1 MNHIVVY
8 GDVLFLVNFLMDF
21 LLLWATARF
30 GKYATSFVRLCAAA
44 FIGAIYGVGMV
55 IPEWTG
61 AYQIYYKLSFPLLL
75 LLVAFGP
82 MGMKRLTQCIAYFY
96 VIGFAM
102 GGAALGGSA
111 LLERHIPVMAGAGA
125 LTGISGAVLNFA
137 AVVAVGLGIVGIR
150 YVRKNWHRQNFL
162 APVDVYLKGKRVRLT
177 ALLDTGNELQD
188 PLTKAPVLVLE
199 YGVIAKLLPVH
210 MQALIEQYIGTDVT
224 EILTACKDRE
234 WMKRLK
240 LIPFQSL
247 GKQHGMLLGLQPD
260 RIIIHSKEDVVTKD
274 VIIAISPYSL
284 GNRGYQGIAN
294 TDILVMEDSLREVVS
309 L

>member
-1 MNHIVVY
+1 MQQIVVY
-8 GDVLFLVNFLMDF
+8 GDVLFLVNFVMDF
-21 LLLWATARF
+21 LLLWTTARF
-30 GKYATSFVRLCAAA
+30 GKYSTNLMRLCAAA
-44 FIGAIYGVGMV
+44 FIGAIYGVGLL
-55 IPEWTG
+55 IPDWAG
-61 AYQIYYKLSFPLLL
+61 AYLIYYKLSFPLLL

-82 MGMKRLTQCIAYFY
+82 MGWKRLLQCVTYFY

-102 GGAALGGSA
+102 GGAALGGSI

-125 LTGISGAVLNFA
+125 LTGLPWGVLIFA
-137 AVVAVGLGIVGIR
+137 AVCGIGLGFMGIR

-162 APVDVYLKGKRVRLT
+162 APVDIYLNSKRARLT
-177 ALLDTGNELQD
+177 VLLDTGNELQE
-188 PLTKAPVLVLE
+188 PLTKSPVMVLE
-199 YGVIAKLLPVH
+199 YRVIKNLLPFH
-210 MQALIEQYIGTDVT
+210 MQALVEQYIGSDVT

-247 GKQHGMLLGLQPD
+247 GKQHGMLLGFQPD
-260 RIIIHSKEDVVTKD
+260 KIVIHGKDQVVTGD
-274 VIIAISPYSL
+274 VMIAVSPYSL

-294 TDILVMEDSLREVVS
+294 TDILAMEDSLREVVS

>member
-30 GKYATSFVRLCAAA
+30 GKYATSWGRLSAAA
-44 FIGAIYGVGMV
+44 FIGAIYGVGML

-61 AYQIYYKLSFPLLL
+61 AYHIYYKLSFPFLL

-82 MGMKRLTQCIAYFY
+82 MGVKRLCQCVTYFY

-102 GGAALGGSA
+102 GGAALGGST
-111 LLERHIPVMAGAGA
+111 LLRRHVPVMAGG
-125 LTGISGAVLNFA
+125 GGVMSFSGAVLIFA
-137 AVVAVGLGIVGIR
+137 AVVAIGLGMVGIR
-150 YVRKNWHRQNFL
+150 YVRKNWRRQNFL
-162 APVDVYLKGKRVRLT
+162 APVDIYLQGKRARLT
-177 ALLDTGNELQD
+177 VLLDTGNELQE
-188 PLTKAPVLVLE
+188 PLTKSPVLVLE
-199 YGVIAKLLPVH
+199 YGVIVKLLPLH
-210 MQALIEQYIGTDVT
+210 MQALLEQYLSADVT

-247 GKQHGMLLGLQPD
+247 GKQHGMLLGFQPD
-260 RIIIHSKEDVVTKD
+260 KVVIHSKEDVVTKD
-274 VIIAISPYSL
+274 VMIAISPYSL

-294 TDILVMEDSLREVVS
+294 TDILAMEDCLREVVS